1 MINKIR
7 KHLRK
12 FDEILNDL
20 QYIKLALGRIES
32 QIASPEKYK
41 EFKVFSQWG
50 EDGIIQW
57 LVQNVSIKRK
67 IFIEF
72 GVQNYTESNTR
83 FLLMNN
89 NWAGLIIDGDTDN
102 INYVK
107 HDDIYWR
114 YNLKAVANFITAE
127 NINDIFRDNGI
138 EGEIGLLSVDID
150 GVDYW
155 VWKSID
161 SVNPAIVIC
170 EYNHRFGKDKA
181 VTVPY
186 KSDFVRY
193 QAHYSGIY
201 YGASIQAF
209 AHLAEKKGYSP
220 VAGNMNGNNV
230 FFVRNDLLND
240 VVKAIPIE
248 DCWRKGQFRE
258 GRRKDGSLAFYTDEE
273 EKNILSRLELVDVSN
288 D

>member
-1 MINKIR
+1 MITKI
-7 KHLRK
+7 KKVLQNIK
-12 FDEILNDL
+12 FIMSDL
-20 QYIKLALGRIES
+20 QYIKLALGRIE
-32 QIASPEKYK
+32 EKLSDRTQLTEY
-41 EFKVFSQWG
+41 KVFSQWG

-57 LVQNVSIKRK
+57 LVNNLDIQRK

-89 NWAGLIIDGDTDN
+89 NWAGLIIDGDSAN
-102 INYVK
+102 IDYVK

-155 VWKSID
+155 VWKAID
-161 SVNPAIVIC
+161 SVNPAIVVC
-170 EYNHRFGKDKA
+170 EYNHRFGDKRA

-186 KSDFVRY
+186 RSDFVRDN
-193 QAHYSGIY
+193 AHYSGIY

-209 AHLAEKKGYSP
+209 AHLAAQKGYSP

-230 FFVRNDLLND
+230 FFVRNDLLNN
-240 VVKAIPIE
+240 VVKAVPVE
-248 DCWRKGQFRE
+248 KCWRKGQFRE
-258 GRRKDGSLAFYTDEE
+258 GRKEDGSLAFYTSEE
-273 EKNILSRLELVDVSN
+273 EQKLLSELELVDVSN